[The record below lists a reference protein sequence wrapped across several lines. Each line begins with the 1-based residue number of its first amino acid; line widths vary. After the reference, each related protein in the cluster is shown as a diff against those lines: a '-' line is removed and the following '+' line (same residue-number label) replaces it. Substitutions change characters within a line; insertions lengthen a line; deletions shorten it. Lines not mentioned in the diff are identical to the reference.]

1 MRSGLI
7 ERAADWLWPPECPV
21 SRARVDVH
29 GRLAAAAWGRL
40 SFIADP
46 QCERCGRPF
55 PYPGGT
61 MSGALDTCAPC
72 IAKPP
77 RYHRARAPLAYN
89 EAVKP
94 LVLGLKNNDR
104 RDMLEAC
111 ARWMAVAAGD
121 LLQADSLLIP
131 VPLHWRRLLQRRYNQ
146 SALLARALAKQ
157 TGLEVDTAALKRV
170 RATPSQA
177 GRSAD
182 GRKRNVAGAFRVEH
196 RERIKGRSIVLV
208 DDVLTTGATVSAC
221 VHQLKRARV
230 ARVDVVT
237 LCRVVREED
246 VTI

>member
-1 MRSGLI
+1 MRPGLI
-7 ERAADWLWPPECPV
+7 ARAADWLWPPECPV
-21 SRARVDVH
+21 SRVRVDTH
-29 GRLAAAAWGRL
+29 GRFAAGAWGRL

-46 QCERCGRPF
+46 QCIRCGRPF

-72 IAKPP
+72 IARPP
-77 RYHRARAPLAYN
+77 RYDRARAPLAYD

-94 LVLGLKNNDR
+94 LVLALKNNDR
-104 RDMLEAC
+104 RDMLAAC

-121 LLQADSLLIP
+121 LLQPGSLLVP
-131 VPLHWRRLLQRRYNQ
+131 VPLHWRRLMQRRYNQ
-146 SALLARALAKQ
+146 SALLARALGRE
-157 TGLEVDTAALKRV
+157 TGLEVETGALKRL

-182 GRKRNVAGAFRVEH
+182 GRKRNVAGAFQVDQVERV
-196 RERIKGRSIVLV
+196 RGRHVVLV

-221 VHQLKRARV
+221 VHQLRRAR
-230 ARVDVVT
+230 ASGVDVVT